1 MAQPSSVRRA
11 IWLLWALV
19 LLGLVT
25 TVLTVVLR
33 DDLIRSWAE
42 GRRDIRP
49 LLESEGLQAV
59 KDGAV
64 QPPAFVPVAVVLFV
78 VVALLIWVLM
88 VFFRNGYNWARVS
101 LTALLVAVA
110 IGTVASVRAGPP
122 TTFVV
127 LAFVSFVVELAAIAY
142 LWHRQTSQYLRGTW
156 IVQHDESLQAP

>member
-1 MAQPSSVRRA
+1 MAQPSSVKRA

-49 LLESEGLQAV
+49 LLESQGLQAV

-78 VVALLIWVLM
+78 VVALLIWVLVM
-88 VFFRNGYNWARVS
+88 FFRNGYNWARVS

-122 TTFVV
+122 TTFVA

-142 LWHRQTSQYLRGTW
+142 LWHPQTNQYLRGTW